1 MKTIYDKWQ
10 KILLKITRTIERKV
24 INIIIKNRGCIE
36 NSQAFYFIKKNKNKK
51 KGRKENKRI
60 KIYRIKIEDNEH
72 SFPVHPI
79 KLNEPFDYPRSG
91 V

>member
-1 MKTIYDKWQ
+1 MHWKFAKHSISLKKIKTK
-10 KILLKITRTIERKV
+10 RK
-24 INIIIKNRGCIE
+24 KE
-36 NSQAFYFIKKNKNKK
+36 
-51 KGRKENKRI
+51 RKENKRI

>member
-1 MKTIYDKWQ
+1 MHWKFAKHSIS
-10 KILLKITRTIERKV
+10 L
-24 INIIIKNRGCIE
+24 
-36 NSQAFYFIKKNKNKK
+36 KK
-51 KGRKENKRI
+51 KIKTKRKKERKENKRI